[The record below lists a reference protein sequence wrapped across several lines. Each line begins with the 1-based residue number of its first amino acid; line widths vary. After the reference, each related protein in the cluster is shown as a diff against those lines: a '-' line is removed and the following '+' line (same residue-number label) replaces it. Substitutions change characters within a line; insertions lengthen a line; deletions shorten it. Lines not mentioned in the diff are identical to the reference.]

1 MFLEGWGT
9 VYPDF
14 TILNV
19 RTGKIYYWEHLGMTN
34 KSIRKIEAYAK
45 NGYYPGEKLI
55 LSSETVD
62 HETGEIRID
71 VQLIKHLVRKYC
83 T

>member
-1 MFLEGWGT
+1 
-9 VYPDF
+9 
-14 TILNV
+14 
-19 RTGKIYYWEHLGMTN
+19 MTN
-34 KSIRKIEAYAK
+34 DPGYIQKSIRKIEAYAK

-71 VQLIKHLVRKYC
+71 VQLIKQLVRKYC